1 MKEGDT
7 KKVFRSNFMRTQA
20 VQSHPL
26 LSLVSC
32 IRIASL
38 SNGVVNS

>member
-7 KKVFRSNFMRTQA
+7 KKVFRSNFMQA

-26 LSLVSC
+26 LSTVSC
-32 IRIASL
+32 IRNASV
-38 SNGVVNS
+38 SNGVVNT